1 MSARICSRSCKAI
14 ATTPAWTMHGHCSL
28 ALLSLFCYLSLLG
41 PRAAL
46 ADVNIFSDI
55 TQDATWNLAD
65 SPYIITEVINIRA
78 RLIIDPGVVVKFT
91 PGSGFNGPDSPN
103 SPSGSIRAVGTAAV
117 PITFTSNSTEPVAG
131 DWGRISLPRN
141 TVSSETIFEH
151 CIFEYGGGSQTAM
164 IEIYGVS
171 PTIRN
176 CLIQQSGSNG
186 VSVEW
191 GLNNPTPMVE
201 SCQFMRNRLA
211 AITLDDT
218 ATFASIRSNIFQFH
232 TAHPIV
238 THANSVGALRLNTF
252 VDNTPNAIRILAGEV
267 TTSQV
272 LSSMGVPYVVFG
284 GLIEIGANAE
294 LAIDPGVTLK
304 FESGTGITT
313 ETLQNG
319 VGILRA
325 IGTAS
330 NPILF
335 TSIHEIPTRGD
346 WRGISIISDGP
357 GFITSVVEYCIIEYA
372 GQGGNGAVFISDAN
386 PAIRHCSI
394 TNSSNDGIQ
403 KDASPQNIPIIMQ
416 NNIFN
421 NQRFDINNQSTTQ
434 MPARSNWWGSSE
446 GALSN
451 NGDVEASG
459 HLASPILLGT
469 PRSPFSL
476 LYPHFAAGDEWLTL
490 LFLTNVD
497 AIDAVVGAQFY
508 DSSGT
513 PAQVQIGSEIASDF
527 EFDITG
533 GATRTIEITASE
545 LRTGWIE
552 LAPQQ
557 RVVSSLV
564 FQSIASGIVENAA
577 GVLPSDIAAEAWVSV
592 NNDLAAGSYV
602 GFGVSNPFAVPIGI
616 IVELIDASGIKQ
628 NATRIDLLPM
638 GHTAIFVHQL
648 FVQAEQ
654 WNGYIKV
661 LAKPG
666 FIIVPLKVDGDIIS
680 TTPANK
686 IR

>member
-1 MSARICSRSCKAI
+1 MGLLWRGDS
-14 ATTPAWTMHGHCSL
+14 TTP
-28 ALLSLFCYLSLLG
+28 
-41 PRAAL
+41 PRW
-46 ADVNIFSDI
+46 S
-55 TQDATWNLAD
+55 NL
-65 SPYIITEVINIRA
+65 
-78 RLIIDPGVVVKFT
+78 
-91 PGSGFNGPDSPN
+91 
-103 SPSGSIRAVGTAAV
+103 
-117 PITFTSNSTEPVAG
+117 
-131 DWGRISLPRN
+131 
-141 TVSSETIFEH
+141 VSSCGI
-151 CIFEYGGGSQTAM
+151 A
-164 IEIYGVS
+164 
-171 PTIRN
+171 
-176 CLIQQSGSNG
+176 
-186 VSVEW
+186 
-191 GLNNPTPMVE
+191 
-201 SCQFMRNRLA
+201 LA

-272 LSSMGVPYVVFG
+272 LSSMGVAYVVFG
-284 GLIEIGANAE
+284 NLIEIGANAE

-335 TSIHEIPTRGD
+335 TSTHDIPTRGD
-346 WRGISIISDGP
+346 WRGISIISDNP

-416 NNIFN
+416 NNIFD

-490 LFLTNVD
+490 LFFTNVE
-497 AIDAVVGAQFY
+497 AMDAVVGAQFY
-508 DSSGT
+508 DSSGN
-513 PAQVQIGSEIASDF
+513 PAQVQIGSEIASDLRIRYHGGRHA
-527 EFDITG
+527 EDRDNRVAAQHRMDQAGAATESRQLTG
-533 GATRTIEITASE
+533 ISIHRQWHRQECSRGSCERDRGRG
-545 LRTGWIE
+545 LG
-552 LAPQQ
+552 LGQQ
-557 RVVSSLV
+557 RPCRWFLR
-564 FQSIASGIVENAA
+564 GIWRGQPVRRAHRRHRR
-577 GVLPSDIAAEAWVSV
+577 VDRHV
-592 NNDLAAGSYV
+592 
-602 GFGVSNPFAVPIGI
+602 
-616 IVELIDASGIKQ
+616 
-628 NATRIDLLPM
+628 R
-638 GHTAIFVHQL
+638 H
-648 FVQAEQ
+648 QAER
-654 WNGYIKV
+654 N
-661 LAKPG
+661 AH
-666 FIIVPLKVDGDIIS
+666 
-680 TTPANK
+680 
-686 IR
+686 